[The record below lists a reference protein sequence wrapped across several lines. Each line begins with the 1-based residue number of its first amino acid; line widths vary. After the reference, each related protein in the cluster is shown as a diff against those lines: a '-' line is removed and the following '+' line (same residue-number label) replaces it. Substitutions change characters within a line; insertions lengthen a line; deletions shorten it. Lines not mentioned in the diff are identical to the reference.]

1 MMEIEVRLLREA
13 DIPVALRLKELA
25 LWNQTENDWR
35 RLLRLQPSG
44 CFCATIGGKVVATT
58 TTTTYGRELAWI
70 GMVLVDPECRRL
82 GIATKLMHAA
92 LEYLIQ
98 TGVATVKLDA
108 TPDGCR
114 VYENLDFKVDS
125 LIERWE
131 GVAGGSPT
139 VGCSV
144 LDSSARSE
152 ALVLDRQAFGVDRST
167 LIKMLIEDAY
177 VRPLVAKAAD
187 GRLIG
192 YALARRGSAAAYV
205 GPLLASSVNVATTL
219 LNGLLNE
226 MSGQR
231 VYIDLNTNFG
241 EGREILA
248 TLGLVKQRDLI
259 RMSYG
264 KGSEAGSSPSVF
276 AIAGPEIG

>member
-1 MMEIEVRLLREA
+1 MMQIEVRLLREA
-13 DIPVALRLKELA
+13 DIPAALRLKELV

-44 CFCATIGGKVVATT
+44 CFCATSGGKVVATT
-58 TTTTYGRELAWI
+58 TTTAYGRELAWI
-70 GMVLVDPECRRL
+70 GMVLVDPEWRRL
-82 GIATKLMHAA
+82 GIATKLMRAA
-92 LEYLIQ
+92 LDYLIQ
-98 TGVATVKLDA
+98 AGVATIKLDA
-108 TPDGCR
+108 TPDGCL

-131 GVAGGSPT
+131 GVAGPGD
-139 VGCSV
+139 VGCSM
-144 LDSSARSE
+144 LDTFAPSE
-152 ALVLDRQAFGVDRST
+152 ALALDRQAFGADRST
-167 LIKMLIEDAY
+167 LIEMLIEDAY
-177 VRPLVAKAAD
+177 VRPLVATAAD

-205 GPLLASSVNVATTL
+205 GPLVATDANAATTL
-219 LNGLLNE
+219 LDGLLSQ

-248 TLGLVKQRDLI
+248 RRGLVKQRDLI

-264 KGSEAGSSPSVF
+264 KGSNAGSSSSVF